1 MQLFVVL
8 IFFGAISLPRSAGDA
23 GAPGAGKDTTAP
35 IGGGS
40 KAASGKAR
48 HEACNEIAEKLA
60 RFVTDADS
68 TRWAFPDSCY
78 GDAPKQKELKVPEAM
93 SGVRFAIATAPDPIS
108 THLPLLFDRI
118 VETIQKAAQDD
129 GYSYDDS
136 WFPWETTTKEY
147 FFLADQEASEELRK
161 VYLAQPGVMVFRP
174 ELSAAGDPSPYNGG
188 LIVFVVGEKPTGG
201 INDDQFKNALAWVE
215 LLNGLSADKP
225 LRILG
230 PAFSGSLPSLRRD
243 LEQMFSDTSPF
254 KDYKGQLHAS
264 SGTVSS
270 GTTYDWFNAKIKMSW
285 QQAAAGDRI
294 HGVVDSEARV
304 GEPERGRSWRLSSI
318 RNDCC
323 RGDGIPIC
331 NHVAGADG
339 SAGED
344 EQRHQTPF
352 ADFHLWVSP

>member
-68 TRWAFPDSCY
+68 TKWAFPDSCY

-147 FFLADQEASEELRK
+147 FFSR
-161 VYLAQPGVMVFRP
+161 R
-174 ELSAAGDPSPYNGG
+174 S
-188 LIVFVVGEKPTGG
+188 GG
-201 INDDQFKNALAWVE
+201 IGRTAQDLPRPARR
-215 LLNGLSADKP
+215 NGIPSRAK
-225 LRILG
+225 RRWRS
-230 PAFSGSLPSLRRD
+230 FSLQR
-243 LEQMFSDTSPF
+243 
-254 KDYKGQLHAS
+254 
-264 SGTVSS
+264 GTH
-270 GTTYDWFNAKIKMSW
+270 
-285 QQAAAGDRI
+285 RL
-294 HGVVDSEARV
+294 
-304 GEPERGRSWRLSSI
+304 RGRRE
-318 RNDCC
+318 
-323 RGDGIPIC
+323 
-331 NHVAGADG
+331 ADR
-339 SAGED
+339 
-344 EQRHQTPF
+344 RHQ
-352 ADFHLWVSP
+352 